1 LALAFSGEH
10 IERSVAM
17 TQKNCRRKGFTL
29 VELLVVIGIIAL
41 LISILLPALNA
52 AKERANRVKCSSN
65 LRQIGQ
71 GLLLY
76 ANDNKGIYPRC
87 PANTAG
93 TYTNFTAGGTS
104 TATDPFGTGGPALN
118 DVTAAMF
125 LLVRNADINPE
136 VFVCPSSNQE
146 KDTLNNKP
154 ANQRCNF
161 YNANNLSYSF
171 ANPYP
176 NDTAIG
182 LGYKLNGNVPAD
194 LAIAGD
200 RNDGDGASA
209 GAVTSASA
217 ASEQK
222 KINSKN
228 HETDGQN
235 VLFNDGHCEWSTHAW
250 VGANKDN
257 IYSRASVSGTPPAQV
272 SPNAGS
278 AGWPTT
284 DANAQPAL
292 DLDTILIPMKGHPGI
307 TPSW

>member
-1 LALAFSGEH
+1 
-10 IERSVAM
+10 M
-17 TQKNCRRKGFTL
+17 TQKNCRRARAFTL

-76 ANDNKGIYPRC
+76 ANDNKGIYPRT
-87 PANTAG
+87 PADTSG
-93 TYTNFTAGGTS
+93 SYTNFTQGGTS
-104 TATDPFGTGGPALN
+104 ASTDPFGTTGPTKN

-136 VFVCPSSNQE
+136 VFVCPSSNAE

-154 ANQRCNF
+154 PNQRCNF
-161 YNANNLSYSF
+161 YGPNNLSYSF

-194 LAIAGD
+194 FAVAGD
-200 RNDGDGASA
+200 RNDGD
-209 GAVTSASA
+209 AVTTVNSASA

-228 HETDGQN
+228 HEGDGQN
-235 VLFNDGHCEWSTHAW
+235 VLFNDGHCEWSTSSW
-250 VGANKDN
+250 VGANKDC
-257 IYSRASVSGTPPAQV
+257 IYSRATTATVGGSLAQV

-278 AGWPTT
+278 AGFPST
-284 DANAQPAL
+284 DPNAQPAL
-292 DLDTILIPMKGHPGI
+292 DLDTVLIPAKNHPGV
-307 TPSW
+307 TGW